1 MKEPSIFSDTLFND
15 SIITKNNVISIFILY
30 NIILR
35 IKFLYH
41 YINYIFYINVIDVL
55 VDCCVIIIFIMF
67 ILSMFNELSNFF

>member
-1 MKEPSIFSDTLFND
+1 MKEPSIFSDTSFND
-15 SIITKNNVISIFILY
+15 SIITKINVISTFILY

-35 IKFLYH
+35 FKFLYH

-55 VDCCVIIIFIMF
+55 DDCCIIIIFIMF

>member
-55 VDCCVIIIFIMF
+55 VECCVIIIFIMF